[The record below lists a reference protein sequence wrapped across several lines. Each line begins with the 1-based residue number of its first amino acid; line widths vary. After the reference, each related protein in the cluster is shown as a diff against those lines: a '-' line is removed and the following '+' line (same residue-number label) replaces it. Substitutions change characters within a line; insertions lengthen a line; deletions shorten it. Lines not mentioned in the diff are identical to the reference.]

1 MPLHEM
7 PTIPKIDRA
16 VIGKEE
22 HMGLLDNLKDQ
33 SSNIMDD
40 PDKRAQIEQMA
51 HERNISIEEAKA
63 HFMKQS
69 DR

>member
-16 VIGKEE
+16 AIDKEE

-40 PDKRAQIEQMA
+40 PDKRSKIEQIA
-51 HERNISIEEAKA
+51 QEHGISMDEAKE
-63 HFMKQS
+63 HYLKQHGK
-69 DR
+69 

>member
-1 MPLHEM
+1 MPLYEM
-7 PTIPKIDRA
+7 PTIAKIDRA
-16 VIGKEE
+16 VIDKEE

-63 HFMKQS
+63 RFMKQS